1 MRSPVIAFS
10 IFAAATVGPS
20 LVSGAPAAP
29 APPLPDTKG
38 LTGHLPVV
46 GGGLGSLPTGPN
58 NHVGRAFQDPT
69 DAPTPPSSST
79 VEGFQATDGKKHKKT
94 HHHSRANNDKTA
106 GGNAFSGG
114 TSDSSGGTIVNENED
129 DATTLTNTNASEYT
143 HLITFFCGANF
154 PQRHRWCSWRL

>member
-29 APPLPDTKG
+29 SLPNTAGITK
-38 LTGHLPVV
+38 LVPVAGGAV
-46 GGGLGSLPTGPN
+46 GGGLPTGPN

-69 DAPTPPSSST
+69 DSQIPPSTSG
-79 VEGFQATDGKKHKKT
+79 VEGFQATSDNKKHKKL
-94 HHHSRANNDKTA
+94 HHHSSRATNDKTA
-106 GGNAFSGG
+106 GGNAYSGG

-129 DATTLTNTNASEYT
+129 DATTLDNDNASKSAS
-143 HLITFFCGANF
+143 LVIQVC
-154 PQRHRWCSWRL
+154 Q